1 MTIHQRGESVNDNG
15 PEYWGY
21 VHQGERGGKYKSA
34 EERLKEMD
42 RQWNKMIVK
51 EVLTI
56 YFLFLY
62 AIVLSVSIVIII
74 GYLVGG

>member
-1 MTIHQRGESVNDNG
+1 MNDNG

-21 VHQGERGGKYKSA
+21 VHQGGGGKYKSA
-34 EERLKEMD
+34 EEQLKEMD